1 MITIKEIDKKN
12 TYPVRHL
19 VLRKGKPI
27 ETCYFEDDEKDST
40 RHFGVII
47 DEKVVG
53 VVSLFEQKNENF
65 NENKQYQIRG
75 MAVLDEYQQ
84 KGYGKLLIQK
94 VETYCLNLKADT
106 IWFNAR
112 ENAKSFY
119 QKMNYTTSGKPFDIK
134 NIGLHYI
141 MFKRLT

>member
-1 MITIKEIDKKN
+1 LITIKEIDKKS

-27 ETCYFEDDEKDST
+27 ESCYFEDDEKDST
-40 RHFGVII
+40 RHFGLII
-47 DEKVVG
+47 DKKAVG

-65 NENKQYQIRG
+65 NENKQFQIRG

-84 KGYGKLLIQK
+84 KGYGKLLIKK
-94 VETYCLNLKADT
+94 VETYCLELNVDL

-119 QKMNYTTSGKPFDIK
+119 QKMNYTTSGKPFLIE

-141 MFKRLT
+141 MIKKLI

>member
-1 MITIKEIDKKN
+1 LITIKEIDKKS

-27 ETCYFEDDEKDST
+27 ESCYFEDDEKDST
-40 RHFGVII
+40 VHFGLII
-47 DEKVVG
+47 DKKIVG

-65 NENKQYQIRG
+65 NENKQFQIRG
-75 MAVLDEYQQ
+75 MAVLDKYQQ

-94 VETYCLNLKADT
+94 VETYCLELNIDL

-119 QKMNYTTSGKPFDIK
+119 QKMNYTTSGKPFLIE

-141 MFKRLT
+141 MIKKLI

>member
-1 MITIKEIDKKN
+1 LITIKEIDKKS

-27 ETCYFEDDEKDST
+27 ESCYFEDDEKDST
-40 RHFGVII
+40 RHFGLII
-47 DEKVVG
+47 DKKVVG

-65 NENKQYQIRG
+65 NENKKI
-75 MAVLDEYQQ
+75 QQ
-84 KGYGKLLIQK
+84 KGYGKLLIEK
-94 VETYCLNLKADT
+94 VETYCLELNVDL

-119 QKMNYTTSGKPFDIK
+119 QKMNYTTSGKPFLIE

-141 MFKRLT
+141 MIKKLI

>member
-1 MITIKEIDKKN
+1 LITIKEIDKKS

-27 ETCYFEDDEKDST
+27 ESCYFEDDEKDST
-40 RHFGVII
+40 VHFGLII
-47 DEKVVG
+47 DKKIVG

-65 NENKQYQIRG
+65 NENKQFQIRG
-75 MAVLDEYQQ
+75 MAVLDKYQQ

-94 VETYCLNLKADT
+94 VETYCLELNVDL

-112 ENAKSFY
+112 ENAKKFY
-119 QKMNYTTSGKPFDIK
+119 QKMNYTTTGKPFLIE

-141 MFKRLT
+141 MFKKLI

>member
-1 MITIKEIDKKN
+1 MITIKEIDKKS

-27 ETCYFEDDEKDST
+27 ESCYFEDDEKDST
-40 RHFGVII
+40 RHFGLII
-47 DEKVVG
+47 DKKVVG

-65 NENKQYQIRG
+65 NENKQFQIRG

-84 KGYGKLLIQK
+84 KGYGKLLIKK
-94 VETYCLNLKADT
+94 VETYCLELNVDL

-119 QKMNYTTSGKPFDIK
+119 QKMNYTTSGKPFLIE

-141 MFKRLT
+141 MIKKLI